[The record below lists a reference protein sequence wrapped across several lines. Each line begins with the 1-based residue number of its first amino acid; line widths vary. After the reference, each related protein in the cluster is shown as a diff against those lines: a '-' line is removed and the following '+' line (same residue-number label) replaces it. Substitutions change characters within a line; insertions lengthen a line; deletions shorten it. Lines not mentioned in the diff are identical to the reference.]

1 MPGINN
7 GGVANYLTLGVR
19 MLCSLLV
26 LSLRGLQF
34 PSAERVGTPVLFSPP
49 ICALLAQRKW
59 ESAYEHSVARQTKP
73 VSGGSLEKIQ
83 GTFSGMGSC
92 AQPAC

>member
-7 GGVANYLTLGVR
+7 GE
-19 MLCSLLV
+19 V
-26 LSLRGLQF
+26 LSTWTLSVRKSQSRKCQEANI
-34 PSAERVGTPVLFSPP
+34 PTPVLFSPP

-83 GTFSGMGSC
+83 GTFSGMDSC
-92 AQPAC
+92 AQLAC

>member
-1 MPGINN
+1 MPGVNN
-7 GGVANYLTLGVR
+7 GEVLSTWTAKCPEVAEPQVSGSQYPNA
-19 MLCSLLV
+19 CPV
-26 LSLRGLQF
+26 LSL
-34 PSAERVGTPVLFSPP
+34 P

-83 GTFSGMGSC
+83 GTFSGADSY